1 MVWGDHTLFSGEN
14 TMISYTW
21 RFLKGFWQILEGFVN
36 DISSL
41 AFLKVLNS
49 FFSFSI
55 FMLTLSRISKGR
67 QVAFKYSR
75 NSNIYKNI

>member
-1 MVWGDHTLFSGEN
+1 MFSGEN
-14 TMISYTW
+14 SMISCTWHFLEEFW
-21 RFLKGFWQILEGFVN
+21 RFLEGFVN

-41 AFLKVLNS
+41 AILKVLNS

-55 FMLTLSRISKGR
+55 FMLTLSQISQGR

>member
-1 MVWGDHTLFSGEN
+1 
-14 TMISYTW
+14 MISCTW
-21 RFLKGFWQILEGFVN
+21 HFLEEFWQFLEGFVN

-55 FMLTLSRISKGR
+55 FMLTLS
-67 QVAFKYSR
+67 
-75 NSNIYKNI
+75 